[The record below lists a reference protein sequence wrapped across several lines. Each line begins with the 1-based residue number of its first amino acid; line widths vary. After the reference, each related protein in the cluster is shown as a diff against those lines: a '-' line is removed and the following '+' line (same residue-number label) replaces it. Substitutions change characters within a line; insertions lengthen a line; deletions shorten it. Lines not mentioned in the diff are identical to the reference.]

1 MSNSGSSASRRL
13 GQMMLAALGVIA
25 LVVLV
30 SACGGSSSSSSTETT
45 TTPKEEATPPTEEEA
60 TAPIETTASE
70 NVEVGSVNTTPPVG
84 TEVESP
90 PEFDEKSP
98 SMGEKQ
104 VTAGNGASPEGLG
117 EWKYPNYDIGNT
129 RDVTESTITPKNV
142 SELHVVWQTS
152 LGAKQ
157 GFPFYG
163 AMSAPAEVQEGV
175 VYAQDMKSDAEALNA
190 ETGKVIWTHEYNMP
204 DEGVNGLNVQE
215 GKVFGVD
222 TDDLFALEPATGKTV
237 WQTKV
242 TRTTKEGL
250 EVAPGVYNGRVVA
263 ATTPTTPRGH
273 YIGGAQGVTWTLSGD
288 TGEAD
293 WSFNTVPKN
302 LWGDPKVNSG
312 GGIWGTP
319 AFDEEGGVYLDIANP
334 APYAGAPGY
343 PWGSSRKG
351 PDLYSDSIVKLN
363 EKTGKLEWYYQVT
376 PHDIFDHDLQLAPIL
391 SEVNGKKVVIAS
403 GKAGIVVEV
412 NQENGELIWR
422 TPVGEHNGHDN
433 DNLKSEHGPGAMP
446 KGSVTVLPG
455 ALGGTE
461 TEMAVGGGM
470 IYAPIAN
477 IPTTYAPTGESEI
490 EIEDESA
497 TSGEMVALD
506 ESTGKI
512 AWKHRFKA
520 IDFGSATYVNGVLFT
535 TTYDGTLYAMNAKN
549 GEVLWQSKL
558 PTGTNAG
565 ITVAGNMIIA
575 EAGVEGTSAAQHQ
588 AIVAYQL
595 GGNGPSSVAGVPI
608 PGMKTAAPEEEK
620 PAAEAPKSKESGKAE
635 AAPASAEGMEIFS
648 TNCSSCHTLAAA
660 GASGTVGPN
669 LDELK
674 PSLATVEHQ
683 VINGG
688 GAMPAFGKTHILSP
702 EEVKSVAGYV
712 SEVAGKKLTPQQEKE
727 AKAAG
732 GGGTP

>member
-1 MSNSGSSASRRL
+1 VI
-13 GQMMLAALGVIA
+13 LAAFALIA

-30 SACGGSSSSSSTETT
+30 SACGGGSSSSSSSSETT
-45 TTPKEEATPPTEEEA
+45 TSQKAEEPSGE
-60 TAPIETTASE
+60 PIESSNE
-70 NVEVGSVNTTPPVG
+70 NVKTGSVPNTPAVG
-84 TEVESP
+84 TSTESP
-90 PEFDEKSP
+90 AEFNEKKP
-98 SMGEKQ
+98 SMGQ
-104 VTAGNGASPEGLG
+104 PLPTAGSGASAEGLG
-117 EWKYPNYDIGNT
+117 EWKYPNFDIGNS
-129 RDVTESTITPKNV
+129 RDVTGSPINPGNV
-142 SELHVVWQTS
+142 AQLHVVWQTAIGS
-152 LGAKQ
+152 DQ

-175 VYAQDMKSDAEALNA
+175 VYAQDMKSDAEALDL
-190 ETGKVIWTHEYNMP
+190 ESGKVLWTHEYNMP

-215 GKVFGVD
+215 GKVFGVN
-222 TDDLFALEPATGKTV
+222 TDDLFALEPKTGKTV

-242 TRTTKEGL
+242 TRNTKEGL
-250 EVAPGVYNGRVVA
+250 EVAPGVYNGQVIA
-263 ATTPTTPRGH
+263 ATTPTSPRGH
-273 YIGGAQGVTWTLSGD
+273 YIGGAQGVAWTLSGE
-288 TGEAD
+288 TGEAL

-302 LWGDPKVNSG
+302 LWGNPAVNSG

-319 AFDEEGGVYLDIANP
+319 AYDEKGGVYLDIANP
-334 APYAGAPGY
+334 APYAGAPKY

-363 EKTGKLEWYYQVT
+363 EKTGKVEWHYQVT

-391 SEVNGKKVVIAS
+391 SEANGKPVVIAA

-412 NQENGELIWR
+412 NEENGELIWR

-433 DNLKSEHGPGAMP
+433 DNLKSEHGPSSMP
-446 KGSVTVLPG
+446 KHPITVLPG
-455 ALGGTE
+455 ALGGVE

-470 IYAPIAN
+470 IYAPVAN
-477 IPTTYAPTGESEI
+477 IPTTYSPTGESEI
-490 EIEDESA
+490 EIEDESK

-506 ESTGKI
+506 ENTGEI
-512 AWKHRFKA
+512 AWTHKFPQ
-520 IDFGSATYVNGVLFT
+520 INFGSATYVNGIVFT
-535 TTYDGTLYAMNAKN
+535 TTYDGTLWALDAKT

-558 PTGTNAG
+558 PTGSNAG

-575 EAGVEGTSAAQHQ
+575 EAAVEGSGNQHQ

-595 GGNGPSSVAGVPI
+595 GGKGPSSVAGMPI
-608 PGMKTAAPEEEK
+608 PGAGAAAPEEAPE
-620 PAAEAPKSKESGKAE
+620 AEAPKAEEPSKGGET
-635 AAPASAEGMEIFS
+635 ASVTTEGREIFA

-660 GASGTVGPN
+660 AAKGTVGPN

-688 GAMPAFGKTHILSP
+688 GPMPAFGKNKTLSP
-702 EEVKSVAGYV
+702 AEIKTVSKFVAE
-712 SEVAGKKLTPQQEKE
+712 SAGKKLTPKEEEE